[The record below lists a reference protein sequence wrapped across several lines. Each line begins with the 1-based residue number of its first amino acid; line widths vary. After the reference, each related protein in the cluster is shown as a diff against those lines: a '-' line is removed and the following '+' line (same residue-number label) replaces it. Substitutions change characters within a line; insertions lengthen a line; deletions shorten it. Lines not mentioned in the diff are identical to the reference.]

1 MASPRYAPVSSVTKM
16 AEAGLGGH
24 EGKVWFTNL
33 IAHLLVALVAY
44 FMLGGPKLSG
54 KVDSAPSVV

>member
-1 MASPRYAPVSSVTKM
+1 M

-54 KVDSAPSVV
+54 KVDSTPSVV